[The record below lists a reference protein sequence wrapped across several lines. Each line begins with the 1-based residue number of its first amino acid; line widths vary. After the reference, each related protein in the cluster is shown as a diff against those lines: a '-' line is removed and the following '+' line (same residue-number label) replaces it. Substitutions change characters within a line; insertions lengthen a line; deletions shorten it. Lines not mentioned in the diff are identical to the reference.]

1 MTANKPVGGFVKQAV
16 ILGAASLFV
25 RMMGFF
31 FRVPLT
37 NMIGD
42 VGNAFYNQAYQIFL
56 FVLNLTSVFMT
67 ATLARL
73 ISERIARGEHR
84 NAHTLFTTALFAGLG
99 LGTAGALF
107 MFFGAEILV
116 DLFNFRYGAIPA
128 VRAIAPAIFICALL
142 TVLRGYFQ
150 GMQTT
155 IPTAISQVIEQ
166 VFNVSFSL
174 WLAWV
179 FLNAS
184 GVHYAAAGATA
195 GTAIAAGAALS
206 VMFIIYLKNRRKIH
220 ERVDADKHSPVE
232 RRGVQLAAIG
242 RIAWPIILGLIIFV
256 IATNID
262 IGMANS
268 RILASG
274 AYTQEQI
281 DELVGMFTGKFL
293 VLTTLPVSLS
303 MALALTVMPEI
314 TQEHT
319 RGNPQGVRA
328 LTNSALRL
336 SMVLAIPAAVGLA
349 VLADPIL
356 RLLFPAFPEGGWLL
370 RFGSSSIIFLSLVHV
385 VTGVLQGVGHV
396 RLPVIGLA
404 VGIIAK
410 IGLNYWLMAIPDI
423 NILGAV
429 LSTIACFAIAAAIL
443 FVFLYKRTGI
453 VPEFLPAFGK
463 PAFAAAGMGAACLAV
478 YHFGGMFLPGA
489 IATMMALGLGLTIY
503 VAILALICP
512 LARRDLARVVRRGNN

>member
-1 MTANKPVGGFVKQAV
+1 MKAAPIGGFVKQAA

-42 VGNAFYNQAYQIFL
+42 VGNAFYNSAYQIFL

-73 ISERIARGEHR
+73 ISERIAGGRHR
-84 NAHTLFTTALFAGLG
+84 DAHAMFITALLAGLA
-99 LGTAGALF
+99 LGTAGALL
-107 MFFGAEILV
+107 MFFGAEALV
-116 DLFNFRYGAIPA
+116 GLFNFRYGAVPA
-128 VRAIAPAIFICALL
+128 VRAVAPAIFICALL

-155 IPTAISQVIEQ
+155 VPTAISQVVEQ

-174 WLAWV
+174 LLAY
-179 FLNAS
+179 LLLQSA

-195 GTAIAAGAALS
+195 GTAIAATAALA
-206 VMFIIYLKNRRKIH
+206 VMFTIYMRKRKAILA
-220 ERVDADKHSPVE
+220 RVHADTQVVTE
-232 RRGVQLAAIG
+232 RRGLQLKAIALM
-242 RIAWPIILGLIIFV
+242 AWPIILGLTIFAV
-256 IATNID
+256 ATNID

-274 AYTQEQI
+274 AFYPEQV

-303 MALALTVMPEI
+303 MALSLTVMPEI

-319 RGNPQGVRA
+319 RKNTQGVRA

-336 SMVLAIPAAVGLA
+336 SMMLAIPAAVGLA
-349 VLADPIL
+349 VMADPIL
-356 RLLFPAFPEGGWLL
+356 RLLFPAFPDGGWLL
-370 RFGSSSIIFLSLVHV
+370 RYGSSVVIFLSLVHV

-404 VGIIAK
+404 AGILIK
-410 IGLNYWLMAIPDI
+410 IPLNYFLMAMPGI

-429 LSTIACFAIAAAIL
+429 LSTMACFAVAAAIL
-443 FVFLYKRTGI
+443 FFLLYKKTGI
-453 VPEFLPAFGK
+453 VPEFVTAFAK
-463 PAFAAAGMGAACLAV
+463 PGVAAAGMGVACLALH
-478 YHFGGMFLPGA
+478 HFGGFVLPGA
-489 IATMMALGLGLTIY
+489 IATMLALSGGLAVY
-503 VAILALICP
+503 VAVLAAICP
-512 LARRDLARVVRRGNN
+512 LASRDLKKIMRR